1 MINTNLLETAV
12 CNVVSAASI
21 GTTITRALAT
31 ITATGTDTSASIDS
45 YSTTTS
51 FDSVVFSLSCSS
63 GGEAS
68 SQCDTLTET
77 TTSFPVTEITSLT
90 YEGTTST
97 LELTESISTEVQV
110 SALETDITINGFTT
124 KVTLDDITTI
134 ITPFIT
140 NCGTGCLSHNYHH

>member
-1 MINTNLLETAV
+1 MIITNFPETAV
-12 CNVVSAASI
+12 YNVVPATSI
-21 GTTITRALAT
+21 ETTITRTLAT
-31 ITATGTDTSASIDS
+31 ITATGTDTSGSIDS
-45 YSTTTS
+45 YTTS
-51 FDSVVFSLSCSS
+51 NTFDSAEFSLSCTS

-68 SQCDTLTET
+68 SQCDTLAET

-110 SALETDITINGFTT
+110 SALETDITVNGFTT

-134 ITPFIT
+134 ITPSIA
-140 NCGTGCLSHNYHH
+140 NCGTGCLSHNGYY